1 MTKAEQAV
9 QELKK
14 ENPTRWAIEYAT
26 NMDELKGEEKLEA
39 TLEFMWAFGVHFD
52 YSTATFILI
61 IPNVKDS
68 YAVDPELCIKGIKK
82 SMNLR
87 WFRGEDEEER
97 FC

>member
-14 ENPTRWAIEYAT
+14 ENPARWAIEYAT
-26 NMDELKGEEKLEA
+26 NMGELKGEERLEA

-52 YSTATFILI
+52 YSTATFILT

-68 YAVDPELCIKGIKK
+68 YAVDPELCIKGIQT
-82 SMNLR
+82 SMHLR
-87 WFRGEDEEER
+87 WFTGDEE
-97 FC
+97 